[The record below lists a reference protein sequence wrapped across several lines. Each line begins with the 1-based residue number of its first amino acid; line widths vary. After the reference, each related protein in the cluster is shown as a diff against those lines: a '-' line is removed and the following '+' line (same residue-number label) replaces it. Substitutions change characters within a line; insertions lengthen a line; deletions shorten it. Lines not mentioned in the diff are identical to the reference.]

1 MGGRA
6 VLAGFFPLRLYIH
19 DVDLGFDGLRETRTL
34 AGRWFRTSN
43 IHRRDLP
50 AAPSRLC
57 SPVSAA
63 GGIAAGQLFLRR
75 PSRGHALRIATL
87 NTRREPLEA
96 FVFWAILTAADQD
109 VRAALLIPVVTG
121 AGGYVAGEL

>member
-1 MGGRA
+1 MTC
-6 VLAGFFPLRLYIH
+6 I
-19 DVDLGFDGLRETRTL
+19 
-34 AGRWFRTSN
+34 
-43 IHRRDLP
+43 
-50 AAPSRLC
+50 PSRGMFAPLSSLGLAVHLRGKCSSLDPHLC
-57 SPVSAA
+57 SPVPAA

-75 PSRGHALRIATL
+75 LSRGHALRIATL